1 MNSEPPKPPTVVIFM
16 GVAGSGKTTVA
27 ALFAKKTGAAF
38 YEGDQYHSP
47 ENIAKMRSG
56 VPLTDADREPWLA
69 TLRNLII
76 GSLAA
81 GKPMVLACSALKAK
95 YRDALSTG
103 DPRVKFVHL
112 TGPKALIEERLKNRP
127 GHFMPAGL
135 LTSQLD
141 TLEPPKDAL
150 VLSCEKTPPELVTEA
165 AQALGIALSV

>member
-1 MNSEPPKPPTVVIFM
+1 MNSEPPKAPSVVIFM

-38 YEGDQYHSP
+38 YEGDDYHSQ

-69 TLRNLII
+69 TLRNII
-76 GSLAA
+76 AGSLAA
-81 GKPMVLACSALKAK
+81 GNPMVLACSALKAK
-95 YRDALSTG
+95 YRDALAAG
-103 DPRVKFVHL
+103 DPRVKFVLL

-135 LTSQLD
+135 LESQLEI
-141 TLEPPKDAL
+141 LEPPKDAL
-150 VLSCEKTPPELVTEA
+150 VFSGEKTPLEIVTEA
-165 AQALGIALSV
+165 AQVLGIALSD